1 MNVLIKLVA
10 AAAVLVFAVSACARV
25 SIAEPASI
33 TATPSITMAQHV
45 DDPMP
50 KAYFLV
56 MSHGQVA
63 NASGSIVDDVIVI
76 YVEFVQGLSQQEQRS
91 TLEELAQ
98 QCADTTGMM
107 VELTVV
113 DDAGELD

>member
-1 MNVLIKLVA
+1 MNVPIKLVG
-10 AAAVLVFAVSACARV
+10 AAAVLVFAISACSRLPV
-25 SIAEPASI
+25 AEPVSI
-33 TATPSITMAQHV
+33 TATPSIAMTQHV

-50 KAYFLV
+50 KAYLV
-56 MSHGQVA
+56 VTSHSQVA

-91 TLEELAQ
+91 VLEELAQ
-98 QCADTTGMM
+98 QCADTAGMM